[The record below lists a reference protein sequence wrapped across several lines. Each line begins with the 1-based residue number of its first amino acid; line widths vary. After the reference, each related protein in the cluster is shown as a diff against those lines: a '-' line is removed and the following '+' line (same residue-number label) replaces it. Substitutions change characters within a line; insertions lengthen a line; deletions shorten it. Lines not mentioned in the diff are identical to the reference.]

1 MNGIR
6 AFVRAIRGPIMLIT
20 LGSLFALDHF
30 GDYSFSRTFPVLLI
44 MFGLMKLA
52 EHLAGSAGQETTG
65 GGGL

>member
-1 MNGIR
+1 MNGTR

-44 MFGLMKLA
+44 VFGLMKLA
-52 EHLAGSAGQETTG
+52 EHLAAGAGRETEA